1 MATILD
7 GKATSEQIR
16 HELLGEIAELQSGGI
31 FPGLGIVQVGERK
44 DSSTYIRMKAKA
56 CKDLCIHFRHVQHK
70 EDVSRETLI
79 QSIKDLNVD
88 SDIHGIIVQLPLPK
102 NLDENDILSHVCLEK
117 DVDGFH
123 PENMGLVTLNR
134 MENCMAPCTPSGCI
148 QLLDRYNI
156 ELSGKHVVILG
167 RSNIVGLPMSLLALH
182 RNATVSICH
191 SKTKNIEEI
200 TRQADILVCACG
212 RTQMVKRD
220 WIKEGCVIIDVGI
233 NAVDDSTKK
242 SGYRLV
248 GDADYD
254 DVLDKVSAITPVPGG
269 VGPMTISM
277 LLVHT
282 VQACKNL
289 TNKLINEIKD

>member
-1 MATILD
+1 MYLLINMATILD
-7 GKATSEQIR
+7 GKATGEKIR
-16 HELLGEIAELQSGGI
+16 EELRDEISNLKTRGVC
-31 FPGLGIVQVGERK
+31 PGLGIVQVGERK
-44 DSSTYIRMKAKA
+44 DSSTYIRMKGKA
-56 CKDLCIHFRHVQHK
+56 CKALGIHFRHIQHG

-79 QSIKDLNVD
+79 DSIKNLNTD

-102 NLDENDILSHVCLEK
+102 NIDENDILSHVCLEK

-134 MENCMAPCTPSGCI
+134 MENCMAPCTPSGCVE
-148 QLLDRYNI
+148 LLDRYNI
-156 ELSGKHVVILG
+156 EFSGKHVVVLG
-167 RSNIVGLPMSLLALH
+167 RSNIVGLPMALLALH

-191 SKTKNIEEI
+191 SKTENVKEI
-200 TRQADILVCACG
+200 TRKADILVCACG

-220 WIKEGCVIIDVGI
+220 WIKEGCVIVDVGI

-277 LLVHT
+277 LLSHT

-289 TNKLINEIKD
+289 TN

>member
-1 MATILD
+1 MTTILD
-7 GKATSEQIR
+7 GKATSEKIR
-16 HELLGEIAELQSGGI
+16 GELKKEIEELQGRGVC
-31 FPGLGIVQVGERK
+31 PGLGIVQVGERK
-44 DSSTYIRMKAKA
+44 DSDTYIRMKGKA
-56 CKDLCIHFRHVQHK
+56 CKELGIHFRHVQHK

-79 QSIKDLNVD
+79 KSIKDLNVD

-123 PENMGLVTLNR
+123 PENMGFVTLNR

-191 SKTKNIEEI
+191 SKTKNLKEI

-233 NAVDDSTKK
+233 NAVDDATKK
-242 SGYRLV
+242 AGYRLV

-254 DVLDKVSAITPVPGG
+254 DVSDKVSAITPVPGG

-277 LLVHT
+277 LLSHT
-282 VQACKNL
+282 VDACINL
-289 TNKLINEIKD
+289 T